1 MDEKELLKIFGLN
14 LKIERHKQK
23 ISQEQIANLT
33 GFSLAYISNVENAK
47 HKISLTNA
55 YILSKSIN
63 KTLDEML
70 DTNIK

>member
-1 MDEKELLKIFGLN
+1 MDEKEILKTFGLN

-55 YILSKSIN
+55 YILSKIIN

-70 DTNIK
+70 NISEK